1 LHPGTKEPLD
11 PKLMEPLFCKEL
23 IRQETTSE
31 RFIPI
36 PEEVRDAYR
45 LYRPSPMYRAFRLEK
60 ILKTPAKIYYK
71 YEGVSPPGSHKPN
84 TAIPQAFYNQK
95 EGIERLTTETGAG
108 QWGSA
113 LAFAGMIFDLKVTV
127 YMVKVS
133 YENKPYRKVMM
144 RVYGA
149 EVFPSPSTK
158 TQIGTKILENDPDS
172 PGSLGIAISEA
183 IEDCVNSKNTKYSL
197 GSVLNHVLHHQT
209 ITGQEAIEQIRMA
222 DDYPDIVIGCVG
234 GGSNFAGIVHPFYYE
249 KIQGKAPKETKFIA
263 VESTAAPSFTK
274 GIYSYDFGD
283 TGCMTPLLKMY
294 TLGHG
299 FIPDPIHAG
308 GLRYHGK
315 APISSL
321 LVKNGEVEARSHNQV
336 EAMEAALTFIKAE
349 GLLPAPESA
358 HSLKAVID
366 EALKCKKTDENKTI
380 LTLLSGH
387 GYFDMK
393 AYESYLEGK
402 LEPYIMSKDKIEV
415 TINEIKNL
423 NP

>member
-1 LHPGTKEPLD
+1 MK
-11 PKLMEPLFCKEL
+11 K
-23 IRQETTSE
+23 
-31 RFIPI
+31 
-36 PEEVRDAYR
+36 
-45 LYRPSPMYRAFRLEK
+45 
-60 ILKTPAKIYYK
+60 
-71 YEGVSPPGSHKPN
+71 
-84 TAIPQAFYNQK
+84 
-95 EGIERLTTETGAG
+95 
-108 QWGSA
+108 
-113 LAFAGMIFDLKVTV
+113 
-127 YMVKVS
+127 
-133 YENKPYRKVMM
+133 
-144 RVYGA
+144 
-149 EVFPSPSTK
+149 
-158 TQIGTKILENDPDS
+158 
-172 PGSLGIAISEA
+172 
-183 IEDCVNSKNTKYSL
+183 
-197 GSVLNHVLHHQT
+197 
-209 ITGQEAIEQIRMA
+209 
-222 DDYPDIVIGCVG
+222 
-234 GGSNFAGIVHPFYYE
+234 
-249 KIQGKAPKETKFIA
+249 
-263 VESTAAPSFTK
+263 FTK